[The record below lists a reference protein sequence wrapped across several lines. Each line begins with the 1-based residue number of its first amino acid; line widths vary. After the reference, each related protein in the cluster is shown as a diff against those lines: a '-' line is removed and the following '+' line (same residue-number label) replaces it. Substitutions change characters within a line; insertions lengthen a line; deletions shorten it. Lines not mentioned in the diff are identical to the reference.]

1 MNDESTPKGAHESA
15 TTALMVQPTTDSRQE
30 ARRRLDQIK
39 LLLGSMTDQANEVQ
53 AILDEARTSKDHLA
67 LGYQSW
73 TAYMLGEYAGLLAEL
88 KSGNRREVV
97 SSLTAAGMSTRAIAG
112 VVGTSQK
119 TVVKDLQSQVIP
131 EVSPGDDLAYP
142 FECGSHCSH
151 SPICQRVK
159 KTPQKITE
167 TKCDVEGHE
176 DHVDRRVTGLDGKS
190 YPVPPKPVVEPKKPR
205 RPALPDQFRTAVWNL
220 DKAIRRL
227 EVIAAD
233 DRFDPDQE
241 TYRHHEPLLREHLNK
256 LTNIFGAYLSDG
268 DRRVVDEV
276 LRGSR

>member
-15 TTALMVQPTTDSRQE
+15 TTSLMVTAGTVTGQE
-30 ARRRLDQIK
+30 ARRRRDRIK
-39 LLLGSMTDQANEVQ
+39 LLLTSLTEKKGKLLGLIA
-53 AILDEARTSKDHLA
+53 EAQENGDHTA
-67 LGYQSW
+67 LGY
-73 TAYMLGEYAGLLAEL
+73 TNFALYAEGEFGQLLAA
-88 KSGNRREVV
+88 
-97 SSLTAAGMSTRAIAG
+97 LTGADRSDAVRALADLGLSTRSIGSIVSAG
-112 VVGTSQK
+112 KSTVARDLGAPVPDGT
-119 TVVKDLQSQVIP
+119 
-131 EVSPGDDLAYP
+131 GD
-142 FECGSHCSH
+142 
-151 SPICQRVK
+151 
-159 KTPQKITE
+159 
-167 TKCDVEGHE
+167 
-176 DHVDRRVTGLDGKS
+176 DRRVTGRDGKS
-190 YPVPPKPVVEPKKPR
+190 YTAHGRPVFPVVEPKKPR

>member
-1 MNDESTPKGAHESA
+1 VNDEGRPKAPTESA
-15 TTALMVQPTTDSRQE
+15 TTKTIVSQD
-30 ARRRLDQIK
+30 ARRRRDQVK
-39 LLLGSMTDQANEVQ
+39 VLLTSMAEQTNTVGI
-53 AILDEARTSKDHLA
+53 ILETAQTKRDYLA
-67 LGYQSW
+67 LGYKSW
-73 TAYMLGEYAGLLAEL
+73 TGYIVGEYAGVLEHLNRAL
-88 KSGNRREVV
+88 RREVV
-97 SSLTAAGMSTRAIAG
+97 GALTASGMSTRAIAG
-112 VVGTSQK
+112 VVGTSHK
-119 TVVKDLQSQVIP
+119 TVIKDLQDQVVP
-131 EVSPGDDLAYP
+131 EVPADP
-142 FECGSHCSH
+142 
-151 SPICQRVK
+151 V
-159 KTPQKITE
+159 
-167 TKCDVEGHE
+167 
-176 DHVDRRVTGLDGKS
+176 DHQDGVDRRVMGLDGKLYS
-190 YPVPPKPVVEPKKPR
+190 KLHAVPSRPVIESKERR